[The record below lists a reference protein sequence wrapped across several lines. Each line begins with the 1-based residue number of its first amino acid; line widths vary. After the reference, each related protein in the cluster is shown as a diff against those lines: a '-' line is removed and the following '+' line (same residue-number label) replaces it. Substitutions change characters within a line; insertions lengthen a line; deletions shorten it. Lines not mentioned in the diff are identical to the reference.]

1 MSALTTLQFDNT
13 TLDII
18 DRNGQQWIMGNQIAL
33 ALGYKQS
40 RAVTK
45 IFNRNADEFTEEM
58 TQVVNLPPRDGL
70 VPNLD
75 KRNPKDDVR
84 IFSPRGAHLIAMF
97 ARTDKAKAFRKW
109 VLDVLDS
116 VLPNAEPQTDQVI
129 ERISPEQK
137 GALQQIMS
145 ARCAQVP
152 SDMQGK
158 VRATLWK
165 MIHALTGVA
174 SYSDI
179 PASMFLQARD
189 ALMTVQPV
197 QLNTYEQPKLES
209 EVKAF
214 HYPEETA
221 KPSNEVSKQALLN
234 YRVLSDERYTNPLSE
249 LLKEVTEAGY
259 NINGAV
265 IVYKAMLHNLETQHN
280 TLRNISD
287 RAGKG
292 ANAGYKYYMNKQ
304 A

>member
-18 DRNGQQWIMGNQIAL
+18 DRNGQQWLPSVHISK
-33 ALGYKQS
+33 ALGYK
-40 RAVTK
+40 RDDAVAK
-45 IFNRNADEFTEEM
+45 IYDRNSSEFTDEM
-58 TQVVNLPPRDGL
+58 TAIIETPNMGL
-70 VPNLD
+70 SV
-75 KRNPKDDVR
+75 KQR

-116 VLPNAEPQTDQVI
+116 VLPNAEPQTNQAI

-152 SDMQGK
+152 ADMQGK

-197 QLNTYEQPKLES
+197 QLNTYEQPKLEH

-214 HYPEETA
+214 HYPEESA

-265 IVYKAMLHNLETQHN
+265 IVYKAMLHNMETQHN